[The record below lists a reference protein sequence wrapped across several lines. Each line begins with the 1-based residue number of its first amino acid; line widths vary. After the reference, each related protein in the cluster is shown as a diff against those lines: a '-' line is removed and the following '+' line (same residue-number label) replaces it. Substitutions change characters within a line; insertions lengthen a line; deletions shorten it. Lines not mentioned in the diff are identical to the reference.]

1 MGMIVARIPAIIF
14 GDKTMRLLFCLS
26 AAALVLAA
34 CSPASEPD
42 TVLPADAVAGAA
54 PAEPAAIPAADPMP
68 AAIEAAL
75 ADASRPEE
83 DRMLDVAR
91 HPAEVL
97 AFAGLEHGWQVAD
110 IVPGGGYYAR
120 VLSTAVGEEG
130 HVHAFNPSWVAE
142 RFADGN
148 AALGELADSRSNMSH
163 VVAPLEG
170 FDAAIDAPLDAVFMV
185 LFYHDTA
192 HSGTDRAAMNQA
204 IFNALRPGGVYIV
217 IDHHAPAGSGVTF
230 VNDTHRIDAQ
240 VVRDEVIAAG
250 FVLDG
255 DSDMLAN
262 PADDRTGSVFA
273 PDLRRHTDRFV
284 YRFRKPS

>member
-1 MGMIVARIPAIIF
+1 
-14 GDKTMRLLFCLS
+14 MRLLFCLS
-26 AAALVLAA
+26 AAALALAA
-34 CSPASEPD
+34 CSPSGETD
-42 TVLPADAVAGAA
+42 TAPAAA
-54 PAEPAAIPAADPMP
+54 PAGGDDASAAAAAPQADPMP
-68 AAIEAAL
+68 VMIEAAL

-83 DRMLDVAR
+83 DRLLDVAR

-130 HVHAFNPSWVAE
+130 HVYAFNPSWVAE
-142 RFADGN
+142 AFADGN
-148 AALGELADSRSNMSH
+148 TALGELADSRSNMTR

-170 FDAAIDAPLDAVFMV
+170 LDAAIDTPLDAVFMV

-204 IFNALRPGGVYIV
+204 IYDALRPGGVYIV
-217 IDHHAPAGSGVTF
+217 IDHHAPDGSGVTF

-240 VVRDEVIAAG
+240 VVRDEVMAAG

-255 DSDMLAN
+255 ESEMLAN

-273 PDLRRHTDRFV
+273 PDIRRHTDRFV
-284 YRFRKPS
+284 YRFRKPA